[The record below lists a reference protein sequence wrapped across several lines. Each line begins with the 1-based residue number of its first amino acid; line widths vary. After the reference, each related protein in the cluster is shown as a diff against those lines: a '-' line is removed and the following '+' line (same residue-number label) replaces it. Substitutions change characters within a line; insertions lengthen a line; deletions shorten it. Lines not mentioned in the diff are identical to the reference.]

1 MFIKKNKK
9 TPKNL
14 NFSDKLNFDISKGKM
29 MEESLFYKRVKKLGE
44 DLGKSFNQ
52 IEKELGYSRN
62 ALSNYKTKTMPS
74 AIRLLELAEYFDV
87 SPRYLLGM
95 DEMCE
100 NSREK
105 NSFTEFLFE
114 NLDKNQKLEIR
125 KLSQIWMMHELK
137 ES

>member
-14 NFSDKLNFDISKGKM
+14 NLSDKLNFDISKGKM

-114 NLDKNQKLEIR
+114 NLDKNQKL
-125 KLSQIWMMHELK
+125 
-137 ES
+137 